1 MHRAA
6 AAAAVR
12 CVAFLPFVAHRAH
25 ACTSDPYGRPA
36 MRDATGQA
44 TIEWVGLVLVA
55 ALALGAVAAF
65 RAPAQDRSL
74 GTLIAQ
80 RITCAAAAEGMCA
93 PAAGAPAVRPAVAP
107 PAPTRVRSVDG
118 AVARA
123 GAPEALERLRGL
135 GKWGGRVWMVC
146 LAYRRY
152 IFERDHRLDAIR
164 GMPLE
169 EAVDIA
175 DECLNPLSF
184 LGGD

>member
-1 MHRAA
+1 
-6 AAAAVR
+6 
-12 CVAFLPFVAHRAH
+12 
-25 ACTSDPYGRPA
+25 

-55 ALALGAVAAF
+55 ALALGAVAAY
-65 RAPAQDRSL
+65 RAPGQDRSL
-74 GTLIAQ
+74 GTRIAQ
-80 RITCAAAAEGMCA
+80 RITCAAADGKCA
-93 PAAGAPAVRPAVAP
+93 PGSAAVPAVRPSVAP
-107 PAPTRVRSVDG
+107 PSPTPVRSVDR
-118 AVARA
+118 AVTRA
-123 GAPEALERLRGL
+123 GALEPLERLRGL

>member
-1 MHRAA
+1 
-6 AAAAVR
+6 
-12 CVAFLPFVAHRAH
+12 
-25 ACTSDPYGRPA
+25 

-74 GTLIAQ
+74 GRLIAE
-80 RITCAAAAEGMCA
+80 RITCAAARDGRCV
-93 PAAGAPAVRPAVAP
+93 PTAAGAPAVRTAVAP
-107 PAPTRVRSVDG
+107 PAPTPVRRVGR
-118 AVARA
+118 AVTRA
-123 GAPEALERLRGL
+123 GALEALERLRGL